1 MRALLI
7 ALLMTFATQVETA
20 NSAQSKE
27 VAFSWIVI
35 NVLFETGRT
44 PFVQKWVSGGFQ
56 TEEECESWLLSILAR
71 GWKALRNEENTLQIF
86 NENDGREVYVCLYIG
101 D

>member
-1 MRALLI
+1 MRTILI
-7 ALLMTFATQVETA
+7 ALLMTLATQVETA
-20 NSAQSKE
+20 NSTQSKE

-44 PFVQKWVSGGFQ
+44 PFVQKWVSDGFK
-56 TEEECESWLLSILAR
+56 TEEECESWLLSILTR
-71 GWKALRNEENTLQIF
+71 GWTALRDEENTLHIF

-101 D
+101 N